1 MIKKYILSALLP
13 LFFIGALLIL
23 FAGGYDQ
30 SQKKGDDISFEGAY
44 GNVGLSEAVLRW
56 KSEVERVARE
66 HDVLDQVPI
75 LLAMMMVESGG
86 RYPDLFQ
93 ASESLGLPVNTL
105 NERESIAQGV
115 KYYAQA
121 LAMARENEVDEW
133 SAVQSYNFGLSYI
146 SFIASN
152 GKRHTTDLAERYSR
166 NVVAPSLGN
175 TTGVK
180 NVYINAVSIADGRT
194 YQYNNGGNFH
204 YVGLV
209 RQFIAVG
216 GTGEYIL
223 PLDPPNISSWFGWRI
238 HPNDGG
244 RNFHRGIDFAHPQ
257 GTPILAIADGEVI
270 FSGWHDSW
278 GNYVRIRHGNGHCSL
293 YAHNVSNS
301 VRVGDQVKQGDVIG
315 LVGSTGNSTG
325 PHLHFEYST
334 SDSLGEDVLLDPAE
348 VLGLK

>member
-13 LFFIGALLIL
+13 LSFIGALLIL

-44 GNVGLSEAVLRW
+44 GNVNLSEAVLRW

-105 NERESIAQGV
+105 DERASIAQGV

-216 GTGEYIL
+216 GIGEYIL
-223 PLDPPNISSWFGWRI
+223 PLDPPNISSWFGMRDI
-238 HPNDGG
+238 GEG
-244 RNFHRGIDFAHPQ
+244 MEFHRGLDFAHPQ
-257 GTPILAIADGEVI
+257 GTPIRAIADGEVI
-270 FSGWHDSW
+270 ISGWHDSW
-278 GNYVRIRHGNGHCSL
+278 GNYVRIEHENGYCSL

-301 VRVGDQVKQGDVIG
+301 VKVGDRVKQGDIIA
-315 LVGSTGNSTG
+315 LVGTTGRSTG
-325 PHLHFEYST
+325 PHLHFEIST
-334 SDSLGEDVLLDPAE
+334 SRDLSNASLLDPAE

>member
-1 MIKKYILSALLP
+1 MIKKWMVSALLP
-13 LFFIGALLIL
+13 LFFVSSFLIL
-23 FAGGYDQ
+23 VAGGYDQ
-30 SQKKGDDISFEGAY
+30 SQNKSEDIFFDGSY
-44 GNVGLSEAVLRW
+44 SNVGLSEAVLRW
-56 KSEVERVARE
+56 KSEVELVAKE

-115 KYYAQA
+115 KYYSQA
-121 LAMARENEVDEW
+121 LSMARENEVDEW

-146 SFIASN
+146 SFIANN

-166 NVVAPSLGN
+166 SVVAPSLGN

-194 YQYNNGGNFH
+194 YQYQNGGNFH

-209 RQFIAVG
+209 QQFIITG
-216 GTGEYIL
+216 GVDGFLL
-223 PLDPPNISSWFGWRI
+223 PIDPPNISSWFGM
-238 HPNDGG
+238 
-244 RNFHRGIDFAHPQ
+244 RNIGAGPEFHRGLDFAHPQ
-257 GTPILAIADGEVI
+257 GTAIRAIADGEVI

-278 GNYVRIRHGNGHCSL
+278 GNYVRIEHGNGYCSL
-293 YAHNVSNS
+293 YAHNVSNN
-301 VRVGDQVKQGDVIG
+301 VKVGDRVKQGEVIA
-315 LVGSTGNSTG
+315 LVGSTGRSTG
-325 PHLHFEYST
+325 PHLHFEIST
-334 SDSLGEDVLLDPAE
+334 SRDLSNASLLDPAE